1 MGFPGDS
8 VIKNPPANAEDLGS
22 IPSQEYPLEKDMETH
37 SSSLAWEIP
46 WTEETGRLQRV
57 AKSETWLNN

>member
-22 IPSQEYPLEKDMETH
+22 IPGRENPLEKEMETH
-37 SSSLAWEIP
+37 SRILAWEIP
-46 WTEETGRLQRV
+46 WTEETGRLHRV
-57 AKSETWLNN
+57 AKSRTWLNN